1 MATAVFRIYDLSLD
15 RSLSSRNAHLARE
28 QAIAVDDLLEY
39 NSFAPVGHEGGPYC
53 LNLALADAR
62 LALQITTEQGVHVG
76 RHHLSLTSLRRLFK
90 DYFLICE
97 SYNDALT
104 RPNPQ
109 RLAAIDR
116 GRRAIHDDASEL
128 LRERL
133 ASTVAVDKNTARRLF
148 SLLYA
153 LIADRYPSSVPKAPQ
168 PGLRKLCTGSGMGID
183 ICMEASRAER
193 PR

>member
-1 MATAVFRIYDLSLD
+1 MTAAMFRIYDVSLD

-39 NSFAPVGHEGGPYC
+39 NTFAPVGHEGGPYC
-53 LNLALADAR
+53 LDLALADAR
-62 LALQITTEQGVHVG
+62 LALQITTEQGAHVV

-116 GRRAIHDDASEL
+116 GRRAVHDDAAEL
-128 LRERL
+128 LRKRL
-133 ASTVAVDKNTARRLF
+133 APTVTVDKNTARRLF
-148 SLLYA
+148 ALIYA
-153 LIADRYPSSVPKAPQ
+153 LIADRYPASVPEAPQ
-168 PGLRKLCTGSGMGID
+168 PGMRRLCAGAGIG
-183 ICMEASRAER
+183 ICMEAARAEQSQ
-193 PR
+193 